1 MKEHVAQCN
10 RVAHFMCFFNCHF
23 GQQKK
28 KKENYA
34 QKKEELN
41 KKLKTIYLVIPQICV
56 HESKCAYE
64 PDNVTNRK

>member
-1 MKEHVAQCN
+1 MLHSATEWLIYV
-10 RVAHFMCFFNCHF
+10 FFYCHF

-28 KKENYA
+28 KKRENYA
-34 QKKEELN
+34 KKKLN